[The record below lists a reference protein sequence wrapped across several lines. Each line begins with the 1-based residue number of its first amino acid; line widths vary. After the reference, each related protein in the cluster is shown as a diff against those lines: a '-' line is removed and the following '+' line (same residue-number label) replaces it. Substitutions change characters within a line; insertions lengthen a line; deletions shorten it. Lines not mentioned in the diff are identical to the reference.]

1 MRLLE
6 AQSMEILVG
15 LHNILRWVIVILA
28 VWALFRAYRG
38 WLGKRA
44 WVDQDRKAG
53 VFFGAALDTQLLLG
67 IILWIFGSWG
77 IQAFETAAGLEGASR
92 MSTLYFALEHSVT
105 MIIAV
110 VLVHVASVLAKKAD
124 NDAAKHKRSALLYS
138 LAVLLILFAIPWTQR
153 PLFPGL

>member
-1 MRLLE
+1 
-6 AQSMEILVG
+6 MEILIG

-38 WLGKRA
+38 WFGKRE

-53 VFFGAALDTQLLLG
+53 VFFGAALDTQMLLG

-77 IQAFETAAGLEGASR
+77 IQAFDMASNLEGASR
-92 MSTLYFALEHSVT
+92 MSALFFAIEHSFT
-105 MIIAV
+105 MVLAV
-110 VLVHVASVLAKKAD
+110 VVVHVASVLAKRAPTS
-124 NDAAKHKRSALLYS
+124 AAKHKRSALLYS